1 MADCTGKITGNF
13 VLNCD
18 YLPIAGLTTNAL
30 LINFDDIDRTA
41 TTISGTNRLL
51 MTNLQLKAGK
61 TAYMFTGVKQTNG
74 KSYALVH
81 KDAGVDKYTHGFT
94 GTVFN
99 PSVENKLQVANL
111 SLGGKYVVVVEQ
123 LWKGEDNEDA
133 FEVLGYY
140 TGLKLNEATNSSS
153 ENDNTIALVLGSE
166 EGYEEPSLPHNLL
179 ETDYATTKTAFD
191 NQFAEASV

>member
-1 MADCTGKITGNF
+1 
-13 VLNCD
+13 
-18 YLPIAGLTTNAL
+18 L
-30 LINFDDIDRTA
+30 LINFDDIDRTT
-41 TTISGTNRLL
+41 TTISGVNRIL

-61 TAYMFTGVKQTNG
+61 IAYLFTGVKQTNA
-74 KSYALVH
+74 KNYALVP
-81 KDAGVDKYTHGFT
+81 KDNNVDKYTHGFT

-133 FEVLGYY
+133 FEVLGYF
-140 TGLKLNEATNSSS
+140 TGLKLNEATNNSN

-166 EGYEEPSLPHNLL
+166 EGFEEPSLPHNLL
-179 ETDYATTKTAFD
+179 ETDYATTKVAFD
-191 NQFAEASV
+191 NLFASA

>member
-1 MADCTGKITGNF
+1 MADCTGKITANF
-13 VLNCD
+13 VLDCD

-41 TTISGTNRLL
+41 TTISNTNRLL
-51 MTNLQLKAGK
+51 MTNLQLKPGK
-61 TAYMFTGVKQTNG
+61 TAYLFTGVKQTNA
-74 KSYALVH
+74 KSYALVP
-81 KDAGVDKYTHGFT
+81 KDTNVDKWSHNFN

-99 PSVENKLQVANL
+99 PSVENKLQVGNL
-111 SLGGKYVVVVEQ
+111 ALGSKYVVVVEQ

-140 TGLKLNEATNSSS
+140 TGLKLNEATNNSA
-153 ENDNTIALVLGSE
+153 ENDNTIALALGSE

-179 ETDYATTKTAFD
+179 ETDYATTKLAFD
-191 NQFAEASV
+191 NLFAQASV